1 MTIERQFFEKGISL
15 QTYMEQMTEK
25 KEESEKI
32 YQTFQLPK
40 ATHYYEAFRPK
51 SQNVLVITEDWC
63 GDAMMNNAI
72 LRHLGEVYDLD
83 IRIAYRDADT
93 TLIDRHLTNGGRSI
107 PIYLLLDDE
116 GEVLGK
122 WGPRAQMIQRD
133 VTKMMSNLPDKE
145 ASNFEQKRSE
155 VIQHLTTQYKENRD
169 YWLAVHDELVM
180 WLTKG

>member
-1 MTIERQFFEKGISL
+1 
-15 QTYMEQMTEK
+15 
-25 KEESEKI
+25 
-32 YQTFQLPK
+32 
-40 ATHYYEAFRPK
+40 
-51 SQNVLVITEDWC
+51 
-63 GDAMMNNAI
+63 MMNNAI

-83 IRIAYRDADT
+83 MRIAYRDADT

-133 VTKMMSNLPDKE
+133 VTKIMSNLPDKE
-145 ASNFEQKRSE
+145 APNFEEKRSE
-155 VIQHLTTQYKENRD
+155 AIQHLTTQYKENRD